1 MSLEQPT
8 TKEVSDNILSQ
19 LQATLNQS
27 IPLLPKSFL
36 MVLAKALAAVY
47 QILYKYGG
55 FIFLQMFV
63 QSAQDE
69 KTEVNGKI
77 INPLVNWGLLVGVGY
92 KQPATAAELSV
103 TVTVDNQVGNLP
115 ANSQLLSQSNGVT
128 YLTLGAVPLDA
139 ETVTVTCIASAD
151 SSGGT
156 GAGTI
161 GNLEPGAVLT
171 FANPIPQVNK
181 DAVVDSQLVTGADAE
196 STELY
201 RKRILDRFQLRP
213 QGGAPQDFLL
223 WSLETEGIINIY
235 PYKSDNPGQVKTY
248 AEATVASSGSEDG
261 IPTQAQLEAVS
272 FNLEYTK
279 EGLAN
284 RRPISALS
292 TVLPISRTP
301 FTVEVIGVDAPDVA
315 AVQPLIVT
323 QCENYFLS
331 REPYIFGVS
340 IPPRKDRISPQELG
354 GQISEILSANNGFFQ
369 ELVIRE
375 NNIQQVLY
383 QLGEG
388 EKAKAASVVFL

>member
-128 YLTLGAVPLDA
+128 YLTLGAVL
-139 ETVTVTCIASAD
+139 
-151 SSGGT
+151 
-156 GAGTI
+156 
-161 GNLEPGAVLT
+161 
-171 FANPIPQVNK
+171 
-181 DAVVDSQLVTGADAE
+181 
-196 STELY
+196 
-201 RKRILDRFQLRP
+201 
-213 QGGAPQDFLL
+213 
-223 WSLETEGIINIY
+223 
-235 PYKSDNPGQVKTY
+235 
-248 AEATVASSGSEDG
+248 
-261 IPTQAQLEAVS
+261 
-272 FNLEYTK
+272 
-279 EGLAN
+279 
-284 RRPISALS
+284 
-292 TVLPISRTP
+292 
-301 FTVEVIGVDAPDVA
+301 
-315 AVQPLIVT
+315 
-323 QCENYFLS
+323 
-331 REPYIFGVS
+331 
-340 IPPRKDRISPQELG
+340 
-354 GQISEILSANNGFFQ
+354 
-369 ELVIRE
+369 
-375 NNIQQVLY
+375 
-383 QLGEG
+383 
-388 EKAKAASVVFL
+388 